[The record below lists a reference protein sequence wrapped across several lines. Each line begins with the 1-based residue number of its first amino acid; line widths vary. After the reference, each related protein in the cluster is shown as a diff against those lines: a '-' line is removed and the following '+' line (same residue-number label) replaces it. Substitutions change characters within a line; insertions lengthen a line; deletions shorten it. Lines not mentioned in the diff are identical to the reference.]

1 MAAPRTVVQLLKEV
15 IARVDGG
22 ETEQTAELLNLL
34 PQLRDALK
42 RDEQENQV
50 AASNTTRTLQTA
62 RLEVDTKT
70 VLQLECKIA
79 LVSYLS
85 LLLDGRE
92 AILED
97 DEGYEEDEEDE
108 APPIAMTSME
118 LNGAIELLRG
128 QLDNLLE
135 EVGNKLGNDEATM
148 ELCGLVHSL
157 ILQGSALEARKFLTL
172 LIGTSPQA
180 RAYGTAWPTHIVEEL
195 ESLCAALRN
204 E

>member
-1 MAAPRTVVQLLKEV
+1 MPEV
-15 IARVDGG
+15 PSR
-22 ETEQTAELLNLL
+22 
-34 PQLRDALK
+34 
-42 RDEQENQV
+42 
-50 AASNTTRTLQTA
+50 
-62 RLEVDTKT
+62 
-70 VLQLECKIA
+70 
-79 LVSYLS
+79 
-85 LLLDGRE
+85 
-92 AILED
+92 
-97 DEGYEEDEEDE
+97 
-108 APPIAMTSME
+108 
-118 LNGAIELLRG
+118 AIELLRG

-157 ILQGSALEARKFLTL
+157 ILHGSALEAGKFLTL